1 MTMFKFRRSRNRN
14 NPAVDDDD
22 DEPMRGTSY
31 TRRSSF
37 NSSNVSDS
45 AGSGG
50 GGGGGRKGGRSL
62 PGYDDHQKQKRSSS
76 NPGSSTRHNSK
87 NNNKPALRNYS
98 KNTRNKQS
106 GHANNNQHHGNNN
119 GGPSSKVSWI
129 SDTCSETDVT
139 ETWVSD
145 LNSSQGSDNSSEEGG
160 ESNHS
165 GSRISEASGEFS
177 RSEGSAVS
185 GEFSQNSHDT
195 SHASIGSSEHDDDDD
210 DDDDDNDDNEG
221 NSHLEKSED
230 WGKSENS
237 AILFSSGELKKAV
250 AIGVRGGGSNY
261 ADDEEASYES
271 VGDFVQVQKDNAPAK
286 SKNSKKLNPPPPP
299 KWKNSVGGMNDSSL
313 SLGSAKSSQSIKS
326 RNINGRSR
334 GSKKGD
340 AKKNNKNS
348 QNKNIKSGAK
358 SVGGGTVASNTTNK
372 SRSSPPNPTIRPPE
386 HQEEQRMKPPSMK
399 GMPATEKSKIKKKS
413 QSNSRAVSP
422 AKSVSSA
429 PQVAAPSSDATVATS
444 ASVDGVQTPAELA
457 KESNTEVAAMQQL
470 AYLVVSLRSDLREAN
485 SARDELEGKLEQLE
499 KNQGAQGNTDSSKVK
514 QLKKENAGLHADVDA
529 FLLEQDDLRNEVNQ
543 LTEDKSSLND
553 IISRLKRD
561 QAAERNA
568 AAKSMSNNAVDG
580 RIDKLAEENH
590 KLELEIQLLVGEK
603 SHLVSLSDSTTGE
616 MEELTKSLKEV
627 ELRVDEKE
635 RTSWGMQEKIDSLEG
650 EFDRLE
656 KEHKEDT
663 MNVAVLEDE
672 LERKEGEMDSLE
684 ATLKS
689 ETDRG
694 TLLRQRLNQ
703 LEKQKAEISE
713 RNSAMDGVMMGLKK
727 KTEHVLKERNSMR
740 QEINELKDENKRVSD
755 ELQLNSSRVIA
766 KEAGDGDTLL
776 NLQKMISS
784 LEESKEKLEEELDHK
799 DEESKLDTARVS
811 QLESKLRV
819 AQEMNKRSMSSSHSA
834 TSQSMEDMS
843 VLKEQVAALTAMN
856 ESVETKTRSLE
867 EEQAII
873 EEEFETLKEASDE
886 EAASLNASNERL
898 LSEIKTLEDKQTV
911 IKDELEAY
919 KNSGVDPVNN
929 GGEEGES
936 SVLKECIATLTAE
949 NEARQSTIRILEEE
963 QTIIRDELESY
974 KESSANSVAD
984 LEVLLNAKQS
994 SFVNLMDS
1002 KSTPSSQNQA
1012 SLDTMANLQNMIDS
1026 LEEDKDGLEE
1036 EINESTDAI
1045 AMLEDE
1051 LDRKD
1056 AEVKALLVKLTMQQQ
1071 RFSQVDK
1078 CKTALAERN
1087 ARLAFDN
1094 DDLNTQIKILNMTK
1108 NLGMEE
1114 IQTLKAM
1121 KNIAEED
1128 QEEAL
1133 LRKSETQQE
1142 VDEIM
1147 DKFKQKCVKSNEQ
1160 ISNLEQDVYILE
1172 KQNMELVQDLD
1183 EGNDALTM
1191 LREALKELEG
1201 GKIKKDAMIKELKSK
1216 LADKEVAVET
1226 MDVVQSK
1233 LQSEH
1238 QVSVDT
1244 IATLQKMIT
1253 SLEKSKE
1260 DLEEELDAS
1269 SAALIDLKE
1278 QLKKKTKVVE
1288 VMDLEDKLKKA
1299 TEKNGMLSQRIV
1311 ELTEANKKMKDQ
1323 VKDLGESLAK
1333 VSIRHVALQGPSVI
1347 QSNSTLL
1354 VSTDPLATCDA
1365 LISELK
1371 NQIKE
1376 IVVTRNAA
1384 LEEIEY
1390 LKSDGASVA
1399 SSKMGDGSH
1408 FTKTTPPPADT
1419 VTDTPSS
1426 KLESPTPVSVAVQR
1440 PKVRKCKSSSA
1451 LSRLDVSTRSDPS
1464 GSEGDE
1470 RSLKT
1475 MEKSLGP
1482 SLAPS
1487 NAPSQAGSRGSSLLE
1502 AAKKLCDQL
1511 DEKRSQAASEKISID
1526 SNMQEEA
1533 AAVAVAASSASK
1545 YSKGNP
1551 EWEEEPVKNV
1561 VDHDIDDN
1569 ISAKEV
1575 KEESPKDS
1583 EKPEVKA
1590 KPSSTGEEKKQDNNS
1605 KSSRNKG
1612 RFDIDQLTSIYF
1624 EKCGMSVSK
1633 FSDLSSDSSS
1643 FRRRKST
1650 GPNTSNG
1657 ANTVTKKVNICRNG
1671 IFMGT
1676 YEGDLNPDGQR
1687 HGFGVLLCDNG
1698 NSYEGEWK
1706 KDKRDGLGIARYS
1719 SGDVYDGQWQR
1730 GKRQGHGVM
1739 YIEAGD
1745 TYIGSWDNGLKHGA
1759 GTYHWAD
1766 GEVDVSWY
1774 EEDGRVGEGVRWN
1787 ASRSKAYKLIRGT
1800 KKEELSLDEAYMT
1813 AEKLGLNLEKF
1824 DSGAP

>member
-14 NPAVDDDD
+14 NPAVDNDD
-22 DEPMRGTSY
+22 DEPMRGTSF
-31 TRRSSF
+31 THRSSF
-37 NSSNVSDS
+37 NNSNSNVSDS
-45 AGSGG
+45 AGSNGG
-50 GGGGGRKGGRSL
+50 SGVGGRKGGRSL

-76 NPGSSTRHNSK
+76 NPGSTSRCNSK

-119 GGPSSKVSWI
+119 NGGPSSKVSWI

-145 LNSSQGSDNSSEEGG
+145 LYSSQGSENSSEEGS

-185 GEFSQNSHDT
+185 GEFSQNSHD
-195 SHASIGSSEHDDDDD
+195 ASQASSGFSEHDDDE
-210 DDDDDNDDNEG
+210 DDDNNDNEANDDNQG
-221 NSHLEKSED
+221 NMNHSKSED

-237 AILFSSGELKKAV
+237 AILFSSGELKKAM
-250 AIGVRGGGSNY
+250 AIGVRGGGNNY

-271 VGDFVQVQKDNAPAK
+271 VGDYVQVQKDNASAK

-299 KWKNSVGGMNDSSL
+299 KRKNSVGMNDSSL
-313 SLGSAKSSQSIKS
+313 SLGSVKSGKSIDS
-326 RNINGRSR
+326 RNNNGRSR
-334 GSKKGD
+334 SSKKGD
-340 AKKNNKNS
+340 AKKTNKNS
-348 QNKNIKSGAK
+348 RNNIKSGAK

-372 SRSSPPNPTIRPPE
+372 SRSSAPNPTNRPQE

-399 GMPATEKSKIKKKS
+399 GMPATEKSKIKKKL

-429 PQVAAPSSDATVATS
+429 PQVVAPSSGATVATS
-444 ASVDGVQTPAELA
+444 ASVDGIQTPAELA
-457 KESNTEVAAMQQL
+457 TESNTEVAAMQQL

-485 SARDELEGKLEQLE
+485 LARDELEGTIEQLE
-499 KNQGAQGNTDSSKVK
+499 KNQGTQRPTDSAKVK
-514 QLKKENAGLHADVDA
+514 QLKEENAGLHADVDA

-543 LTEDKSSLND
+543 LNEDKASLND

-561 QAAERNA
+561 QATERNA
-568 AAKSMSNNAVDG
+568 AAKSMSNDAADG
-580 RIDKLAEENH
+580 RIDELAEENH
-590 KLELEIQLLVGEK
+590 KLELEIQVLVGEK
-603 SHLVSLSDSTTGE
+603 SKLVSLSDASTRE
-616 MEELTKSLKEV
+616 MEELKKSLKEL
-627 ELRVDEKE
+627 ELRLDEKE
-635 RTSWGMQEKIDSLEG
+635 RTAGEMQEKIDSLE
-650 EFDRLE
+650 
-656 KEHKEDT
+656 KEHKEDH

-672 LERKEGEMDSLE
+672 LERKEGEMEGLE
-684 ATLKS
+684 ANLKS
-689 ETDRG
+689 ETDKV

-727 KTEHVLKERNSMR
+727 KTEDVLKERNSMR
-740 QEINELKDENKRVSD
+740 QEINELKDENSRLSD
-755 ELQLNSSRVIA
+755 ELLLNSSRAIA
-766 KEAGDGDTLL
+766 KEAGDSDTLL

-799 DEESKLDTARVS
+799 DEESKLDAARVS

-834 TSQSMEDMS
+834 SSQSMEDMV
-843 VLKEQVAALTAMN
+843 VLKERVAALTATN
-856 ESVETKTRSLE
+856 ESLETKIRILE
-867 EEQAII
+867 EEQAIM
-873 EEEFETLKEASDE
+873 EEEFETPKESSDE
-886 EAASLNASNERL
+886 EAASLRAANEMV
-898 LSEIKTLEDKQTV
+898 LSEIKTLEDKQAV
-911 IKDELEAY
+911 IMDELEAY

-929 GGEEGES
+929 GGEEGEY
-936 SVLKECIATLTAE
+936 SVLKERIDALTAE

-963 QTIIRDELESY
+963 QNVIRDELESY
-974 KESSANSVAD
+974 KESSAKAGAD
-984 LEVLLNAKQS
+984 LEISLNDKQ
-994 SFVNLMDS
+994 
-1002 KSTPSSQNQA
+1002 K
-1012 SLDTMANLQNMIDS
+1012 MIDS
-1026 LEEDKDGLEE
+1026 LEEAKDELEE
-1036 EINESTDAI
+1036 EMNEATDAI

-1056 AEVKALLVKLTMQQQ
+1056 VEVKELLVKLTMQQQ
-1071 RFSQVDK
+1071 QFSQVDK

-1087 ARLAFDN
+1087 ARLAFEN
-1094 DDLNTQIKILNMTK
+1094 DDMKTSIKILNMEK
-1108 NLGMEE
+1108 NVGMEE

-1133 LRKSETQQE
+1133 LRKQETQQE
-1142 VDEIM
+1142 VDDIL
-1147 DKFKQKCVKSNEQ
+1147 DKYEQKCVKSNQQ

-1172 KQNMELVQDLD
+1172 EQNMKLVQDLD

-1191 LREALKELEG
+1191 LREALKELEA
-1201 GKIKKDAMIKELKSK
+1201 GKIKKDATIKELKSK
-1216 LADKEVAVET
+1216 LAEKEVAVET
-1226 MDVVQSK
+1226 MDVVHSK
-1233 LQSEH
+1233 LQSDH

-1278 QLKKKTKVVE
+1278 QLKKKTTVVE
-1288 VMDLEDKLKKA
+1288 VTDLEGKLNKA
-1299 TEKNGMLSQRIV
+1299 TEKNGMLSKRIV

-1323 VKDLGESLAK
+1323 VKDLRDNLAK
-1333 VSIRHVALQGPSVI
+1333 ASMRHAALQGPSVI
-1347 QSNSTLL
+1347 QSSSTVLL
-1354 VSTDPLATCDA
+1354 STDPLATCDA

-1399 SSKMGDGSH
+1399 SR
-1408 FTKTTPPPADT
+1408 KTRDADI
-1419 VTDTPSS
+1419 TDTPSS
-1426 KLESPTPVSVAVQR
+1426 KLESTTPASVAVQG

-1451 LSRLDVSTRSDPS
+1451 LSRLDDSTRSDPS

-1487 NAPSQAGSRGSSLLE
+1487 NVSSQAGSRGSSLLE
-1502 AAKKLCDQL
+1502 AAKKLCNQL

-1526 SNMQEEA
+1526 SNIREEA
-1533 AAVAVAASSASK
+1533 VGAVAASSSSK
-1545 YSKGNP
+1545 QSKGNP
-1551 EWEEEPVKNV
+1551 EREEEPVKNV

-1569 ISAKEV
+1569 VSAREV
-1575 KEESPKDS
+1575 KEDSPKDS

-1590 KPSSTGEEKKQDNNS
+1590 KPSSIGEEKKHDNNS
-1605 KSSRNKG
+1605 KSSRNRG

-1657 ANTVTKKVNICRNG
+1657 ANTVTKKVKICRNG

-1745 TYIGSWDNGLKHGA
+1745 TYIGSWNNGLKHGA

-1774 EEDGRVGEGVRWN
+1774 EQDRRVGEGVRWN
-1787 ASRSKAYKLIRGT
+1787 ASRSKAYRLIRGT

>member
-1 MTMFKFRRSRNRN
+1 
-14 NPAVDDDD
+14 VDDDD

-31 TRRSSF
+31 TRGSSF

-45 AGSGG
+45 AGSSGG
-50 GGGGGRKGGRSL
+50 GGGGGRKGGRPL

-76 NPGSSTRHNSK
+76 NPGSSTRYNSK
-87 NNNKPALRNYS
+87 NSNKPALKNYS

-106 GHANNNQHHGNNN
+106 DHANNNQHHGNNNN

-139 ETWVSD
+139 DTWVSD
-145 LNSSQGSDNSSEEGG
+145 LYSSQGSDNSSEEGS

-177 RSEGSAVS
+177 RSEASAVS

-195 SHASIGSSEHDDDDD
+195 SHASSGIIEHDDDD
-210 DDDDDNDDNEG
+210 DDNEG

-271 VGDFVQVQKDNAPAK
+271 VGDYVQVQKDNASPK
-286 SKNSKKLNPPPPP
+286 SKISKKLNPPPPP
-299 KWKNSVGGMNDSSL
+299 KRKNSVGGMNDSSL
-313 SLGSAKSSQSIKS
+313 SLASVKSSKSTDS
-326 RNINGRSR
+326 RNNNGRSR

-340 AKKNNKNS
+340 AKKNSKNS
-348 QNKNIKSGAK
+348 RNNKTKSVAK
-358 SVGGGTVASNTTNK
+358 SVGGGTVASNTTTK
-372 SRSSPPNPTIRPPE
+372 SRSSAPNPTIRPQE

-399 GMPATEKSKIKKKS
+399 GMPASEKSKIKKKL

-429 PQVAAPSSDATVATS
+429 PQVGAPSSAAILAKS
-444 ASVDGVQTPAELA
+444 ASFDGVETSAELA
-457 KESNTEVAAMQQL
+457 AESNTEVAAMQQL

-485 SARDELEGKLEQLE
+485 LARDKLEGKLEQLE
-499 KNQGAQGNTDSSKVK
+499 KNQGAQGTTDSSKVK

-543 LTEDKSSLND
+543 LNEDKSSLND

-561 QAAERNA
+561 QAAERNT
-568 AAKSMSNNAVDG
+568 AAKSMSKNAADG
-580 RIDKLAEENH
+580 RIDELAEENH
-590 KLELEIQLLVGEK
+590 KLELEIQLLAGEN
-603 SHLVSLSDSTTGE
+603 SQLVSLSDATTQE
-616 MEELTKSLKEV
+616 MEELKESLKEV
-627 ELRVDEKE
+627 ELCLDEKE
-635 RTSWGMQEKIDSLEG
+635 RAAGGMQEMIDSLEG
-650 EFDRLE
+650 ELNRLE
-656 KEHKEDT
+656 KEHKEDN

-672 LERKEGEMDSLE
+672 LERKEGEMDGLE
-684 ATLKS
+684 ADLKS
-689 ETDRG
+689 ETDKVA
-694 TLLRQRLNQ
+694 LLRQRLNQ

-727 KTEHVLKERNSMR
+727 KTEDVLKERNSMR
-740 QEINELKDENKRVSD
+740 QEINELEDENKRVSD
-755 ELQLNSSRVIA
+755 ELQLNSSRTIA

-843 VLKEQVAALTAMN
+843 VLNERVAALTSTN
-856 ESVETKTRSLE
+856 ESLETKIRSL
-867 EEQAII
+867 
-873 EEEFETLKEASDE
+873 EEEFETLKKSSDE
-886 EAASLNASNERL
+886 EAASLRAANEMV
-898 LSEIKTLEDKQTV
+898 LSEIKTLEDKQAV

-929 GGEEGES
+929 GGDEGES
-936 SVLKECIATLTAE
+936 SVLKECIVALTAE

-963 QTIIRDELESY
+963 QTVIRDELESY
-974 KESSANSVAD
+974 KESSAKAVAD
-984 LEVLLNAKQS
+984 LEVSLNAKQS
-994 SFVNLMDS
+994 SFVNLMNS
-1002 KSTPSSQNQA
+1002 KSTLSSQNQA
-1012 SLDTMANLQNMIDS
+1012 SFDTIANLQKMIDS
-1026 LEEDKDGLEE
+1026 LEEGKDELEE
-1036 EINESTDAI
+1036 EMNEATDAI

-1051 LDRKD
+1051 LDQKD
-1056 AEVKALLVKLTMQQQ
+1056 AEVKELLVKLTMQQQ
-1071 RFSQVDK
+1071 QFSQVEK
-1078 CKTALAERN
+1078 CKIALAERN

-1094 DDLNTQIKILNMTK
+1094 DDLNTQIKILNMEK
-1108 NLGMEE
+1108 NVGMEE

-1133 LRKSETQQE
+1133 LRKEETQQE
-1142 VDEIM
+1142 VDDIL
-1147 DKFKQKCVKSNEQ
+1147 DKYEQKCVNTSEQ
-1160 ISNLEQDVYILE
+1160 ISNLEQDLYILE
-1172 KQNMELVQDLD
+1172 EQNMKLVQDLD

-1191 LREALKELEG
+1191 LREALKELEA
-1201 GKIKKDAMIKELKSK
+1201 GKIKKDSMIKELKSK
-1216 LADKEVAVET
+1216 LAEKEVAVET

-1233 LQSEH
+1233 LQSDH

-1278 QLKKKTKVVE
+1278 QLKKKTSVVE
-1288 VMDLEDKLKKA
+1288 VTDLENKLNKA
-1299 TEKNGMLSQRIV
+1299 TEKNGMLSRRIV

-1323 VKDLGESLAK
+1323 VKDLGENLAK
-1333 VSIRHVALQGPSVI
+1333 SSIMHAALQGPSVI
-1347 QSNSTLL
+1347 QSSSTVL

-1390 LKSDGASVA
+1390 LKGDGASVA
-1399 SSKMGDGSH
+1399 SSKTRDGSRS
-1408 FTKTTPPPADT
+1408 TKTIPPPADT
-1419 VTDTPSS
+1419 VTPSS
-1426 KLESPTPVSVAVQR
+1426 KLESTTPASVAVQG

-1451 LSRLDVSTRSDPS
+1451 LSRLDDSTRSDPS

-1487 NAPSQAGSRGSSLLE
+1487 SAPSQAGSRGSSLLE
-1502 AAKKLCDQL
+1502 AAKKLCNQL

-1526 SNMQEEA
+1526 SNIREEA
-1533 AAVAVAASSASK
+1533 AGAAVVASSASK

-1569 ISAKEV
+1569 VSAKEV
-1575 KEESPKDS
+1575 KEDSPKDS

-1590 KPSSTGEEKKQDNNS
+1590 EDKKQDNNS

-1657 ANTVTKKVNICRNG
+1657 ANTVTKKVKICRNG

-1745 TYIGSWDNGLKHGA
+1745 TYIGSWNNGLKHGA

-1774 EEDGRVGEGVRWN
+1774 EEDRRVGEGVRWN
-1787 ASRSKAYKLIRGT
+1787 ASRSKAYRLIRGT